1 MAYAKKYEIQF
12 YTAENKLC
20 YVEFFID
27 GYSGSVTQLTPASS
41 PFVLKEYNTDDDIF
55 KPVRG
60 QEASISFLS
69 SDLTYSVS
77 IDDFLSNSDTYCY
90 IRFKYDSSS
99 LIYWTGYLLQDDFQ
113 ESWQNTKH
121 IITLRANEGL
131 GLLKNELL
139 SDDGSE
145 LIGYFDISDLLTYC
159 IQNSLPEW
167 GRFNVINNLYH
178 SSMDDTLPQPSIKQ
192 CRVDARTF
200 SVGDGEY
207 EDKYTVLEK
216 INKAFNQTIFQYK
229 GRWHIVRIE
238 EFYTSF
244 SNNLRQKEFYTL
256 GFPDQWTTTNL
267 RYDLEVGVNETIKP
281 IEPSMLRMVNRIT
294 KEDKI
299 NFTYDYPSE
308 LIYNQNFQR
317 GSLLTSGS
325 GYKTYSVTGWNCY
338 KGYKETPIASTAD
351 HYRKDV
357 IDAYGRVTD
366 SYFFLNAE
374 SYSPPTLGTNWLQST
389 DLRVKK
395 GDVIDLTFLYKP
407 AESSWVGSGL
417 VKVNVMQIL
426 YKKDASPQI
435 RLSLAD
441 DGTWKSMPSPGT
453 WDASPVW
460 LQTYL
465 TISKGNNTP
474 DESGFFEKSVLSK
487 PITDDGIIRI
497 LLIPNGLSPAFSG
510 NGLWSQLK
518 LRLQNS
524 LGGLNTSTIYGEYE
538 KYNKT
543 ENVKSN
549 YEDEIYIDDT
559 PNINLIGTIFETDN
573 FTPTTPTWYRYR
585 FPDESYGFKNQNLIA
600 HYQNTRFP
608 RTKIDANFY
617 GLSQGSSIVGLINTI
632 KFVDDDPNKVYA
644 IANMKEIDFAA
655 ETWSATLVEVFD
667 ETKDSLVGVNATLE
681 TGLQSG
687 KAYLPLDMVD
697 TSNFILLTNDK
708 IKYIG
713 TESIIV
719 DIVGTIVGS
728 VTSATVPQDFIISIT
743 KNTSTFLD
751 SETYEVAV
759 NPTAIN
765 FTLNGNN
772 VTLNTNDTIEFKN
785 DALTPPIT
793 VTSGGIT
800 ITAIAYSYPGYE
812 KKYIYK

>member
-60 QEASISFLS
+60 QEASISFIS
-69 SDLTYSVS
+69 SDTAYSVS
-77 IDDFLSNSDTYCY
+77 IDDFLANTDTYSF

-113 ESWQNTKH
+113 ESWENTKH

-139 SDDGSE
+139 SDDSSE
-145 LIGYFDISDLLTYC
+145 LIGDFDINDLLIYC

-281 IEPSMLRMVNRIT
+281 IEPGMLRMINRIT
-294 KEDKI
+294 KSDRVSI
-299 NFTYDYPSE
+299 LYNYPSE
-308 LIYNQNFQR
+308 LFPNQSFER
-317 GSLLTSGS
+317 GSLLTSS
-325 GYKTYSVTGWNCY
+325 SSLRTYTINNWTAY
-338 KGYKETPIASTAD
+338 KGSKTSPTPSTRD
-351 HYRKDV
+351 FFRKDV
-357 IDAYGRVTD
+357 IDTYNNVID
-366 SYFFLNAE
+366 SYMYLQTETSYDENWAQSESVKVSKNDVMDISFLWRW
-374 SYSPPTLGTNWLQST
+374 S
-389 DLRVKK
+389 
-395 GDVIDLTFLYKP
+395 
-407 AESSWVGSGL
+407 ESSAIFNPIPNFRVAQVFFTKNTAPFATFYLNNSGEWVSGTHNSD
-417 VKVNVMQIL
+417 VNKYINIKPDPASVDERRYMERSIL
-426 YKKDASPQI
+426 TKPMPASGEI
-435 RLSLAD
+435 
-441 DGTWKSMPSPGT
+441 K
-453 WDASPVW
+453 
-460 LQTYL
+460 
-465 TISKGNNTP
+465 
-474 DESGFFEKSVLSK
+474 
-487 PITDDGIIRI
+487 I
-497 LLIPNGLSPAFSG
+497 LLTNGPLNPYSH
-510 NGLWSQLK
+510 NWSQLK
-518 LRLQNS
+518 INLQGAINN
-524 LGGLNTSTIYGEYE
+524 LTTLNIAGNYE
-538 KYNKT
+538 RYIKP
-543 ENVKSN
+543 EDIKSN
-549 YEDEIYIDDT
+549 FEDEIFLDDL
-559 PNINLIGTIFETDN
+559 PNYN
-573 FTPTTPTWYRYR
+573 FMGAFLESDGATLTTPEWYRYR
-585 FPDESYGFKNQNLIA
+585 FADESYGFKNQNLIA
-600 HYQNTRFP
+600 NYQRSRFP
-608 RTKIDANFY
+608 RNKIDGTFY
-617 GLSQGSSIVGLINTI
+617 GLAQGSNVVGLINTI

-667 ETKDSLVGVNATLE
+667 ETKDALFVIQATLE

-719 DIVGTIVGS
+719 DIVGTIIGS

-793 VTSGGIT
+793 VTSGSIT
-800 ITAIAYSYPGYE
+800 ISVTNYGYPGYE